1 MFRTMFRKVLVA
13 NRGEI
18 ACRVLRTLRDL
29 GIASVAVYH
38 VTDRHAPHVA
48 LAGERVELLHAVP
61 ASAYL
66 DAGQLLAACAAT
78 GADALHPGYGFLSEN
93 AGFAEACGRAGVVF
107 VGPSPEA
114 MRLVGDKLSARALA
128 ARVGAPVSPVVTF
141 ERSETGGSA
150 LRGIDGDG
158 RAAAALGFPLL
169 IKAAAGGGGKG
180 MRIVRGA
187 GELAAQVALARGEAE
202 RYFGDPRV
210 YAEPLIERP
219 RHLEVQVLGD
229 GRGGAI
235 ALGTRDCSV
244 QRRHQKLIEEAP
256 AYGVPPGLVDAALAI
271 ARAARYGNAGTVEFV
286 VAPDGRYQFLE
297 VNARLQV
304 EHPVTELVTGCDLVA
319 AQLRLAAGGAL
330 PDPPAVHGYAIECRI
345 CAEEPEHDFRPAT
358 GRIGVLRLP
367 AGDGVRVDSGV
378 AAGQEITAAYDS
390 LLLKLIAHGS
400 SRSQALDRMQ
410 RALAELVV
418 LGVATNADYLARM
431 IASEPFQRGDV
442 HTQLVAEHPLPP
454 APAAPELAA
463 AVQIAAALADPDVRR
478 AAFAI
483 PEPYASIGGFRN

>member
-1 MFRTMFRKVLVA
+1 MR
-13 NRGEI
+13 
-18 ACRVLRTLRDL
+18 LRAASCARCASSA
-29 GIASVAVYH
+29 IASVAVYH

-48 LAGERVELLHAVP
+48 LADEQVELRHPVP

-66 DAGQLLAACAAT
+66 DAAQLLAACAAT
-78 GADALHPGYGFLSEN
+78 GADALHPGYGFLSES
-93 AGFAEACGRAGVVF
+93 AEFAEACARAGVVF

-128 ARVGAPVSPVVTF
+128 ARVGAPVSPGVAIDDDDDD
-141 ERSETGGSA
+141 GGN
-150 LRGIDGDG
+150 
-158 RAAAALGFPLL
+158 AAAALGFPLL

-180 MRIVRGA
+180 MRIVRGP
-187 GELAAQVALARGEAE
+187 GELAAQVALARGEAQ

-219 RHLEVQVLGD
+219 RHVEVQVLGD
-229 GRGGAI
+229 GRGGVI

-256 AYGVPPGLVDAALAI
+256 AHGVPPGLVDAALAI

-319 AQLRLAAGGAL
+319 AQLAIAAGQPL
-330 PDPPAVHGYAIECRI
+330 PDPPEVRGCAIECRI
-345 CAEEPEHDFRPAT
+345 CAEEPDHDFRPAT
-358 GRIGVLRLP
+358 GRIGVVRLP
-367 AGDGVRVDSGV
+367 SGDGVRVDSGV
-378 AAGQEITAAYDS
+378 AEGQEITAAYDS
-390 LLLKLIAHGS
+390 LLLKLVAHGA
-400 SRSQALDRMQ
+400 SRPQALDRMQ
-410 RALAELVV
+410 RALAELTL
-418 LGVATNADYLARM
+418 LGVATTADYLARL
-431 IASEPFQRGDV
+431 IASDPFQRGDV
-442 HTQLVAEHPLPP
+442 HTQLIAEHPLPP
-454 APAAPELAA
+454 APPAPALAA
-463 AVQIAAALADPDVRR
+463 AVAIAAALADPDVRR

>member
-1 MFRTMFRKVLVA
+1 MFRKVLVA

-18 ACRVLRTLRDL
+18 ACRVVRTLRGL
-29 GIASVAVYH
+29 GVASVAVYH

-48 LAGERVELLHAVP
+48 LADERVELRHAVP

-66 DAGQLLAACAAT
+66 DAAQLLAACAAT
-78 GADALHPGYGFLSEN
+78 GADALHPGYGFLSES
-93 AGFAEACGRAGVVF
+93 AGFAEVCARAGVVF

-114 MRLVGDKLSARALA
+114 IRLVGDKLSARALA
-128 ARVGAPVSPVVTF
+128 ARVGVPVSPAVTI
-141 ERSETGGSA
+141 E
-150 LRGIDGDG
+150 GDG
-158 RAAAALGFPLL
+158 HGAAALGFPLL

-180 MRIVRGA
+180 MRVVRGPD
-187 GELAAQVALARGEAE
+187 ELAAQVALARGEAQ
-202 RYFGDPRV
+202 RYFGDPRL

-229 GRGGAI
+229 GRGGVI

-256 AYGVPPGLVDAALAI
+256 ARGVPPGLVDAALAI

-319 AQLRLAAGGAL
+319 AQLQIAAGGAL
-330 PDPPAVHGYAIECRI
+330 PDPPALRGAAIECRI
-345 CAEEPEHDFRPAT
+345 CAEEPDHDFRPAT
-358 GRIGVLRLP
+358 GRIGLLRLP

-378 AAGQEITAAYDS
+378 AEGQEVTAAYDS
-390 LLLKLIAHGS
+390 LLLKLVAHGAT
-400 SRSQALDRMQ
+400 RPEAMERMQ

-418 LGVATNADYLARM
+418 LGVATNADHLARL
-431 IASEPFQRGDV
+431 IASEPFRRGNV
-442 HTQLVAEHPLPP
+442 HTQLIAEHPLPP
-454 APAAPELAA
+454 PPPPPALAA
-463 AVQIAAALADPDVRR
+463 AVEIAAVLADPDVRR
-478 AAFAI
+478 SAFAI
-483 PEPYASIGGFRN
+483 PEPHASIGGFRN

>member
-18 ACRVLRTLRDL
+18 ACRILGTLREL
-29 GIASVAVYH
+29 GIASVAVFH
-38 VTDRHAPHVA
+38 ATDRHAPHVA
-48 LAGERVELLHAVP
+48 LADERVELDHAVP
-61 ASAYL
+61 VSAYL
-66 DAGQLLAACAAT
+66 DAAQLLAACAAT

-93 AGFAEACGRAGVVF
+93 AGFAEACARAGVVF

-128 ARVGAPVSPVVTF
+128 AQVGAPVSP
-141 ERSETGGSA
+141 SA
-150 LRGIDGDG
+150 TIEDDDDG
-158 RAAAALGFPLL
+158 RATAALGFPLL

-180 MRIVRGA
+180 IRIVRGP
-187 GELAAQVALARGEAE
+187 GELAAQVALARGEAQ
-202 RYFGDPRV
+202 RYFGDPRI
-210 YAEPLIERP
+210 YAEPLVERP
-219 RHLEVQVLGD
+219 RHLEVQILGD

-256 AYGVPPGLVDAALAI
+256 ASRVPPGLVDAALAI
-271 ARAARYGNAGTVEFV
+271 ARAARYGNAGTVEFI
-286 VAPDGRYQFLE
+286 VAPGGRYQFLE

-319 AQLRLAAGGAL
+319 AQLAIAAGRPL
-330 PDPPAVHGYAIECRI
+330 PDRPAVHGHAIECRI

-367 AGDGVRVDSGV
+367 AGEGVRVDSGV
-378 AAGQEITAAYDS
+378 AQGQEVTAAYDS
-390 LLLKLIAHGS
+390 LLLKLVAHGS
-400 SRSQALDRMQ
+400 SRPQALERMQ
-410 RALAELVV
+410 RALADLVL

-431 IASEPFQRGDV
+431 IASAPFQRGEV
-442 HTQLVAEHPLPP
+442 HTELVAAHPLP
-454 APAAPELAA
+454 APPPAPELAA
-463 AVQIAAALADPDVRR
+463 AVEIAAALTDPDTRR
-478 AAFAI
+478 TAFAI

>member
-1 MFRTMFRKVLVA
+1 M
-13 NRGEI
+13 
-18 ACRVLRTLRDL
+18 RTLREL

-48 LAGERVELLHAVP
+48 LADERIELRHAVP
-61 ASAYL
+61 VSAYL
-66 DAGQLLAACAAT
+66 DAGQLLAACTAT
-78 GADALHPGYGFLSEN
+78 GADALHPGYGFLSES
-93 AGFAEACGRAGVVF
+93 AGFAEACARAGVVF
-107 VGPSPEA
+107 IGPSPEA

-128 ARVGAPVSPVVTF
+128 ARVGAPVSPAVTI
-141 ERSETGGSA
+141 E
-150 LRGIDGDG
+150 DDG
-158 RAAAALGFPLL
+158 RSAAALGFPLL

-180 MRIVRGA
+180 MRIVRGP
-187 GELAAQVALARGEAE
+187 GELAAQVALARSEAE

-235 ALGTRDCSV
+235 ALGTRDCSI

-256 AYGVPPGLVDAALAI
+256 AQGVPAGLVDAALAI

-304 EHPVTELVTGCDLVA
+304 EHPVTERVTGWDLVA
-319 AQLRLAAGGAL
+319 AQLAIAAGEPL
-330 PDPPAVHGYAIECRI
+330 PAPPAIHGCAIECRI
-345 CAEEPEHDFRPAT
+345 CAEEPEHAFRPAT

-378 AAGQEITAAYDS
+378 REGQEVTAAYDS
-390 LLLKLIAHGS
+390 LLLKLVVHGA
-400 SRSQALDRMQ
+400 SRPEALERMQ

-418 LGVATNADYLARM
+418 LGVATNADYLARL
-431 IASEPFQRGDV
+431 IASAPFQRGDV
-442 HTQLVAEHPLPP
+442 HTQLIAEHPLP
-454 APAAPELAA
+454 AAPPPPALGA
-463 AVQIAAALADPDVRR
+463 AVEIAAALADPEVRR

>member
-1 MFRTMFRKVLVA
+1 MFRKVLVA

-18 ACRVLRTLRDL
+18 ACRVVRTLRDL

-48 LAGERVELLHAVP
+48 LADERVELRHAIP

-66 DAGQLLAACAAT
+66 DAAQLLAACAAT

-93 AGFAEACGRAGVVF
+93 AGFAEACVRAGVVF

-128 ARVGAPVSPVVTF
+128 AEVGVPVSPGVTL
-141 ERSETGGSA
+141 ECD
-150 LRGIDGDG
+150 DGHG
-158 RAAAALGFPLL
+158 AAALGFPLL

-180 MRIVRGA
+180 MRIVRGP
-187 GELAAQVALARGEAE
+187 GELAAQVALARGEAQ

-210 YAEPLIERP
+210 YAEPLVERP

-229 GRGGAI
+229 GRGGVI

-256 AYGVPPGLVDAALAI
+256 AQDVPPGLVDAALAI
-271 ARAARYGNAGTVEFV
+271 ARAARYGNAGTIEFV

-319 AQLRLAAGGAL
+319 AQLQIAAGQPL
-330 PDPPAVHGYAIECRI
+330 PDAPAERGCAIECRI

-358 GRIGVLRLP
+358 GRIGLLRLP

-378 AAGQEITAAYDS
+378 ALGQEVTAAYDS
-390 LLLKLIAHGS
+390 LLLKLVAHGA
-400 SRSQALDRMQ
+400 SRPQALERMQ
-410 RALAELVV
+410 RALAELAL
-418 LGVATNADYLARM
+418 LGVATNADYLARL
-431 IASEPFQRGDV
+431 IASEPFRRGDV
-442 HTQLVAEHPLPP
+442 HTELIAEHPLPP
-454 APAAPELAA
+454 EPAAPELGA
-463 AVQIAAALADPDVRR
+463 AVEIAAALTDPDVRR
-478 AAFAI
+478 TAFAI

>member
-1 MFRTMFRKVLVA
+1 MFRKVLVA

-18 ACRVLRTLRDL
+18 ACRVVRTLREL

-48 LAGERVELLHAVP
+48 LADRRVELRHAVP
-61 ASAYL
+61 VSAYL
-66 DAGQLLAACAAT
+66 DADQLLAACAAT
-78 GADALHPGYGFLSEN
+78 GADALHPGYGFLSES
-93 AGFAEACGRAGVVF
+93 ARFAEACARAGVVF
-107 VGPSPEA
+107 IGPSPEA
-114 MRLVGDKLSARALA
+114 IRLVGDKLSARGLA
-128 ARVGAPVSPVVTF
+128 ARVGAPVSPAVTI
-141 ERSETGGSA
+141 G
-150 LRGIDGDG
+150 DGDDDDG
-158 RAAAALGFPLL
+158 RSAAALGFPLL

-180 MRIVRGA
+180 MRIVRGPD
-187 GELAAQVALARGEAE
+187 ELAAQVALARGEAE

-256 AYGVPPGLVDAALAI
+256 AERVPPGLVDAALAI

-304 EHPVTELVTGCDLVA
+304 EHPVTELVTGWDLVA
-319 AQLRLAAGGAL
+319 AQLAIAAGGPL
-330 PDPPAVHGYAIECRI
+330 PEPPAVRGAAIECRI

-358 GRIGVLRLP
+358 GRIGLMRLP

-378 AAGQEITAAYDS
+378 AVGQEITAAYDS
-390 LLLKLIAHGS
+390 LLLKLVCHGA
-400 SRSQALDRMQ
+400 SRHEAIDRMQ
-410 RALAELVV
+410 RALAELAL
-418 LGVATNADYLARM
+418 LGVATNADYLARL
-431 IASEPFQRGDV
+431 IASEPFRRGEV

-454 APAAPELAA
+454 PPLPPELAA
-463 AVQIAAALADPDVRR
+463 AVEIAAALADPEVRR